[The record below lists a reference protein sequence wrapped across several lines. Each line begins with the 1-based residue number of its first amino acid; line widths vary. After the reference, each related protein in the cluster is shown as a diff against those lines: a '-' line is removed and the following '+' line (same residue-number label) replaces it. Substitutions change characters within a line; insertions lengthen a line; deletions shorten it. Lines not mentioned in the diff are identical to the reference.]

1 MSGRI
6 KTVIGVT
13 AYLLACTL
21 ALWQYGIAA
30 LGLVVIATF
39 GGAMI
44 YKDEADDAQELC
56 DELLKLQ
63 FRMLD
68 NMKDLEKPMNLDDV
82 REMLES
88 MAQEADDE

>member
-13 AYLLACTL
+13 AYLLACAI

-44 YKDEADDAQELC
+44 YKAEADDARELC

-82 REMLES
+82 REMLEELDR
-88 MAQEADDE
+88 EAEDE

>member
-13 AYLLACTL
+13 AYLLACAI

-30 LGLVVIATF
+30 LGLVMIATF

-44 YKDEADDAQELC
+44 YKAEADDAQELV
-56 DELLKLQ
+56 DDVLEMHFKLIN
-63 FRMLD
+63 RI
-68 NMKDLEKPMNLDDV
+68 NAEKPFDLDDV
-82 REMLES
+82 REILKE
-88 MAQEADDE
+88 EAEDE

>member
-13 AYLLACTL
+13 AYLLACAI

-44 YKDEADDAQELC
+44 YKAEADDAQELC
-56 DELLKLQ
+56 DELLKMQ

-68 NMKDLEKPMNLDDV
+68 NMKDLEKPINLDDV

-88 MAQEADDE
+88 MGPGGR

>member
-13 AYLLACTL
+13 AYLLACAI

-30 LGLVVIATF
+30 LGLVMIATF

-44 YKDEADDAQELC
+44 YKAEADDAMEMA
-56 DELLKLQ
+56 DELLKLH
-63 FRMLD
+63 FRLLD
-68 NMKDLEKPMNLDDV
+68 NMKDLERPMNLDDV
-82 REMLES
+82 REILKE
-88 MAQEADDE
+88 EAENE

>member
-13 AYLLACTL
+13 AYLLACAI

-30 LGLVVIATF
+30 LGLVMIATF

-44 YKDEADDAQELC
+44 YKAEADDAQELVK
-56 DELLKLQ
+56 DV
-63 FRMLD
+63 LD
-68 NMKDLEKPMNLDDV
+68 LHFKMIDRINAEKPFDLDDV
-82 REMLES
+82 REMLKE
-88 MAQEADDE
+88 EAEDE